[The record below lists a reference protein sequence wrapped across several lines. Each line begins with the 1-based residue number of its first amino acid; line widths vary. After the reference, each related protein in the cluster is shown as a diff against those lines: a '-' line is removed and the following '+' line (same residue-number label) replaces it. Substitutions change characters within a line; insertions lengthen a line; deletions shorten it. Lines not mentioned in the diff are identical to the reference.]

1 MGIRSFTQV
10 CSVCVLLAPVFSVA
24 IQEWVGDSGT
34 GEWGPQLALMEPVVG
49 TGKKQEHEYLYNTVS
64 GGAKC
69 SNLGG
74 GKSGKETMEG

>member
-1 MGIRSFTQV
+1 MQRV
-10 CSVCVLLAPVFSVA
+10 CIAGPSAQCS
-24 IQEWVGDSGT
+24 DSGT
-34 GEWGPQLALMEPVVG
+34 GERGPQLALMEPVVR